1 MGEGVSD
8 VWYQVSTIQK
18 AEGQAPHFKRS
29 IDLGSGEDRADE
41 GTTALCP
48 NRRKT
53 GGPASGV

>member
-1 MGEGVSD
+1 MFGIRSLLFRK
-8 VWYQVSTIQK
+8 QK
-18 AEGQAPHFKRS
+18 AKPPHFKRS